1 MAQER
6 EYEWADELDL
16 LDMLHILRNRWWV
29 IAVCFVLAVAISA
42 VVTYNFIVPVYKA
55 ETTLFAGKEPN
66 RIASLDL
73 SDLNLDQRLVTDYR
87 EIVLS
92 RLVARQIIEELGM
105 DMTIERFQRR
115 VTVETVRD
123 SRFFK
128 IAFESTSPKMAMDV
142 ANALGQAII
151 EKAKEIIDVQNV
163 IVIDKAELPVNPVKP
178 NKTLN
183 IAIAALLGL
192 MFGVFLVYFLELL
205 DRTVKTD
212 RDVEKYLALSTIGE
226 IPLFEGEDRRSAKG
240 ISKLWK
246 NFKKRKR
253 KPDSTITSKSLI
265 SLIDP
270 KAPAS
275 EAYRSLRTNIGYT
288 GVDKQVKTIVVTSA
302 GQEEGKSTTVVN
314 LAICLAQVGKKV
326 LVIDA
331 DLRKARIHKYFSLPN
346 DNGVTDI
353 IVNKY
358 KVKDAV
364 KKIEEVDNLYVITSG
379 AYPPNPAE
387 ILESKKMA
395 DLLETVRTDYDII
408 LIDTPPV
415 GQLTDAAILGK
426 MADGVILVIASGE
439 THIDF
444 AKHAK
449 SRLEKVN
456 ARVLGAV
463 ITKIN
468 GAAGGAYYY
477 RYYSYNQYYYSD

>member
-1 MAQER
+1 
-6 EYEWADELDL
+6 
-16 LDMLHILRNRWWV
+16 
-29 IAVCFVLAVAISA
+29 
-42 VVTYNFIVPVYKA
+42 
-55 ETTLFAGKEPN
+55 
-66 RIASLDL
+66 
-73 SDLNLDQRLVTDYR
+73 
-87 EIVLS
+87 
-92 RLVARQIIEELGM
+92 
-105 DMTIERFQRR
+105 
-115 VTVETVRD
+115 
-123 SRFFK
+123 
-128 IAFESTSPKMAMDV
+128 V

-178 NKTLN
+178 NKMLN

-288 GVDKQVKTIVVTSA
+288 SVDKQVKTIVVTSA

-314 LAICLAQVGKKV
+314 LAISLAQVGKKV

-331 DLRKARIHKYFSLPN
+331 DLRKAKIHRYFSLPN
-346 DNGVTDI
+346 DYGVTDI
-353 IVNKY
+353 LVSKY
-358 KVKDAV
+358 KVKDAI
-364 KKIEEVDNLYVITSG
+364 KKVEEVDNLFAICSG
-379 AYPPNPAE
+379 AVPPNPTE
-387 ILESKKMA
+387 LLESKKMA
-395 DLLETVRTDYDII
+395 DLLETVKKDYDII

-426 MADGVILVIASGE
+426 NVDGVILVIASGE
-439 THIDF
+439 THIDL
-444 AKHAK
+444 AKHAM
-449 SRLEKVN
+449 SRLEKVD
-456 ARVLGAV
+456 AKVLGSV

-477 RYYSYNQYYYSD
+477 RYYSYNHYYYSD